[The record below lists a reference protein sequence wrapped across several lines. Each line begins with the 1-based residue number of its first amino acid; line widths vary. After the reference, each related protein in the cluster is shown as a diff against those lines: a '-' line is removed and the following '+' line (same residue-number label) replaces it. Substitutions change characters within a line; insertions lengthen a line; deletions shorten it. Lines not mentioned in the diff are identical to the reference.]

1 MAITITQ
8 VQAITNDLVIEG
20 MKESVFNSAA
30 LFRHLYEKRE
40 KKSGGNTIGAAVVI
54 DGQLDAT
61 TGEWYA
67 GASAL
72 VGSEKSDI
80 TRAVVNWK
88 QAHETIVLS
97 KLDIMKNNGVAQILA
112 LMTEK
117 VDIAKNRFKARLSAG
132 VHSDGTTIPLAFGGI
147 KQFVTATGDYAG
159 LAIGDIKDSSG
170 ANAWLAY
177 VGGTTGALTEAKMQ
191 LCKGKATQDLEAPT
205 AAFMNQNVYN
215 EVWGL
220 LQSHQRI
227 VAEDSSFSGAGHD
240 QKKVLIYN
248 GIPHYIDSYTEA
260 AALVYLNT
268 DFTKLY
274 VHAMEDMVS
283 QNFDK
288 LEDSN
293 AVKNRM
299 LITGNVLCSKR
310 NRNSKLTGIT
320 VVA

>member
-1 MAITITQ
+1 MAITIGQ
-8 VQAITNDLVIEG
+8 VQAITHDLVIEG
-20 MKESVFNSAA
+20 LKSSVFNSAA
-30 LFRHLYEKRE
+30 LFRVMYEKRE
-40 KKSGGNTIGAAVVI
+40 KKAGGNNIGAAVVI
-54 DGQLDAT
+54 NGSLDAT
-61 TGEWYA
+61 TGQWYS
-67 GASAL
+67 GATAL
-72 VGSEKSDI
+72 VGAEKSDI
-80 TRAVVNWK
+80 TRAVVQWK
-88 QAHETIVLS
+88 QAQETILLS
-97 KLDIMKNNGVAQILA
+97 KLDIMKNNGVAQILG

-117 VDIAKNRFKARLSAG
+117 VDIAKDRFKARLSAG
-132 VHSDGTTIPLAFGGI
+132 VHSDGTTEPLAFGGI
-147 KQFVTATGDYAG
+147 RQFITATGDYAG
-159 LAIGDIKDSSG
+159 LSVGDIVDSSG

-177 VGGTTGALTEAKMQ
+177 VGGTTGVLTEAKMQ
-191 LCKGKATQDLEAPT
+191 TGKGKATQDLEAPT
-205 AAFMNQNVYN
+205 AAFMQQNVYN

-220 LQSHQRI
+220 LQAHQRI
-227 VAEDSSFSGAGHD
+227 VSDDSSLNGSGHD

-248 GIPHYIDSYTEA
+248 GIPHYIDSYCES
-260 AALVYLNT
+260 AALVYINT

-274 VHAMEDMVS
+274 VHSMEDMVA